1 MAKKYLKLDRPVK
14 DYTAEELR
22 ERLGWLKNNAILL
35 RTIILNEKDFIHVD
49 YDRSLRGFW
58 YSTVKPTL
66 DKLGLLTE
74 QDSTEEG
81 LTKWDAELSR
91 YVAELVRL
99 GEVSYQDLHIVDTS
113 RQRATPANAYRTVD
127 PETYGYQVTAA
138 PYPNIIIS
146 TEKDTVYGI
155 IADIATFFGCSA
167 ISGKGQ
173 NSLAAMEDLLR
184 QMKETADNQYAP
196 IYILTMTD
204 YDPAGYYI
212 ANTFY
217 NQVQDLR
224 AGLGINRE
232 VYIRR
237 IGIFPAQLTA
247 DEIMQNWYTPKPA
260 NLDKWLEETGGI
272 NGRAKGLELD
282 ALEPDRI
289 RKIFID
295 NLRPYIEQGQYS
307 DFIKR
312 AYLQRLIL
320 DAMRGKIAGIVA
332 AAVNENLG
340 SVEMIQ
346 ADLMN
351 IAAGGSRYIPTKDL
365 CFTSRGQEIK
375 EKVLAQFV

>member
-1 MAKKYLKLDRPVK
+1 MRANSKAAKKILEIAGEYGMTDDYLFRTTFERYEQLNKIMQKLQDVINQE
-14 DYTAEELR
+14 DT
-22 ERLGWLKNNAILL
+22 
-35 RTIILNEKDFIHVD
+35 
-49 YDRSLRGFW
+49 
-58 YSTVKPTL
+58 
-66 DKLGLLTE
+66 LTE
-74 QDSTEEG
+74 KE
-81 LTKWDAELSR
+81 
-91 YVAELVRL
+91 YV
-99 GEVSYQDLHIVDTS
+99 
-113 RQRATPANAYRTVD
+113 
-127 PETYGYQVTAA
+127 
-138 PYPNIIIS
+138 
-146 TEKDTVYGI
+146 
-155 IADIATFFGCSA
+155 
-167 ISGKGQ
+167 KG
-173 NSLAAMEDLLR
+173 SLAAMEDLLR

-351 IAAGGSRYIPTKDL
+351 IAAGGSRYIPTQDL

>member
-1 MAKKYLKLDRPVK
+1 MAKKYLDLDRPIK
-14 DYTAEELR
+14 DYTAAEIQRILR
-22 ERLGWLKNNAILL
+22 GMKDAVLL
-35 RTIILNEKDFIHVD
+35 RSIIMNEKKFLTID

-74 QDSTEEG
+74 NDSTEDG
-81 LTKWDAELSR
+81 LTKWDAKLSL
-91 YVAELVRL
+91 YMAELVRL
-99 GEVSYQDLHIVDTS
+99 GAASYQDLHIVDTS

-127 PETYGYQVTAA
+127 PETYGYQVSAA

-184 QMKETADNQYAP
+184 QMEETADNRDKP

-224 AGLGINRE
+224 EGLGIKRE
-232 VYIRR
+232 VYIKR
-237 IGIFPAQLTA
+237 IGIFPHQLTA
-247 DEIMQNWYTPKPA
+247 DEVEQNWYTPKPV
-260 NLDKWLEETGGI
+260 NLDKWLQETGGI
-272 NGRAKGLELD
+272 NGKAKGLELD
-282 ALEPDRI
+282 ALEPGRI

-295 NLRPYIEQGQYS
+295 NLRPYIEQEQYS

-312 AYLQRLIL
+312 AYLQNLIL
-320 DAMRGKIAGIVA
+320 NTMREKIAGIVA
-332 AAVNENLG
+332 DAVNANLD
-340 SVEMIQ
+340 SVEMIHT
-346 ADLMN
+346 DLMA
-351 IAAGGSRYIPTKDL
+351 IAAAGNRYIPTADL

-375 EKVLAQFV
+375 NKVLAQFA